1 MSIEAI
7 LERIAVALE
16 TVAANAGQTT
26 AENGDQK
33 EVRTRRKKA
42 DQAPVADSE
51 PTPAVTPEA
60 PAAATQAPAPAEA
73 TASPDKVTAPELA
86 ALQARASTLSQK
98 LGKETVVALI
108 KKYNPEG
115 KNLSSMS
122 DEGRAGMWS
131 ELDAIEIGATAA
143 EFA

>member
-1 MSIEAI
+1 MTIEAL

-16 TVAANAGQTT
+16 TVAANATQ
-26 AENGDQK
+26 APENGEQK

-42 DQAPVADSE
+42 DQAPATEAEPAQTVAPE
-51 PTPAVTPEA
+51 EQATPAA
-60 PAAATQAPAPAEA
+60 
-73 TASPDKVTAPELA
+73 KVTAPEVA

-98 LGKETVVALI
+98 LGKETVVGLI

-131 ELDAIEIGATAA
+131 ELDALEVGATAA
-143 EFA
+143 EFG